1 MPLLLQIK
9 SNAASG
15 NRTMTEIRA
24 SRRQFLK
31 SVAAV
36 AALPTPAVAQGVAPR
51 IVVAGGGFA
60 GATCARALKKAST
73 RLAVTLLEANATY
86 TASPMSNAVIAG
98 LRDLKLQQFGYGG
111 LRSADI
117 DVTISP
123 VTAVDPQRRALT
135 LANGTKL
142 SYDRLVVAPG
152 IDFHWNAIA
161 GYNEAAS
168 SIIPHAFKGGE
179 QISLLR
185 QQLEAMTDGSTV
197 VISSPV
203 NPARCPP
210 APYERASL
218 IAHYLKAKKPRSKV
232 IVLDAKDGFAMQ
244 PLFENAW
251 KELYPGMIEWISIA
265 DGGVL
270 TSVDVAT
277 RTLTTDFDKYKAAVA
292 NVIPPQ
298 KAGRLAELAG
308 VADHTGWCPVDPM
321 TFASKL
327 QPNVHVIGDAAI
339 AGAMPRSASAANSQ
353 AKICAAAIAKLIAGG
368 TPEMPTLTSSCF
380 SLLAPDYAISQRG
393 TYRVV
398 GGQYN
403 EADGGPV
410 VSPITASPDAR
421 RGEAEQA
428 SAWYEVITGDVF
440 G

>member
-1 MPLLLQIK
+1 M
-9 SNAASG
+9 AD
-15 NRTMTEIRA
+15 
-24 SRRQFLK
+24 
-31 SVAAV
+31 
-36 AALPTPAVAQGVAPR
+36 
-51 IVVAGGGFA
+51 GG
-60 GATCARALKKAST
+60 
-73 RLAVTLLEANATY
+73 
-86 TASPMSNAVIAG
+86 
-98 LRDLKLQQFGYGG
+98 
-111 LRSADI
+111 
-117 DVTISP
+117 
-123 VTAVDPQRRALT
+123 
-135 LANGTKL
+135 
-142 SYDRLVVAPG
+142 
-152 IDFHWNAIA
+152 
-161 GYNEAAS
+161 
-168 SIIPHAFKGGE
+168 
-179 QISLLR
+179 
-185 QQLEAMTDGSTV
+185 TV

-232 IVLDAKDGFAMQ
+232 IVLDAKDSFAMQ
-244 PLFENAW
+244 PLFETAW

-308 VADHTGWCPVDPM
+308 VADHTGWCPVDPV

-353 AKICAAAIAKLIAGG
+353 AKICAAAIAKLIAGD

-393 TYRVV
+393 IYRVV

-428 SAWYEVITGDVF
+428 SAWYSAITGEVF